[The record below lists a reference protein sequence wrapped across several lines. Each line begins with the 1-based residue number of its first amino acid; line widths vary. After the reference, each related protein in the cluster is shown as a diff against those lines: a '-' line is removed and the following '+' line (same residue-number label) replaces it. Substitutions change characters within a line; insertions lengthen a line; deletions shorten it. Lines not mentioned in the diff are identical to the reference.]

1 MYSEY
6 VSTAFDTSSPAC
18 AAAGGGSLTT
28 SPGGI
33 SWPQLDLVAAQLR
46 IFLDLSP
53 LKQEGFYL
61 VKPSG
66 LRIS

>member
-33 SWPQLDLVAAQLR
+33 SWPQGSVG
-46 IFLDLSP
+46 S
-53 LKQEGFYL
+53 
-61 VKPSG
+61 S
-66 LRIS
+66 

>member
-33 SWPQLDLVAAQLR
+33 SWPQTVRSRAPWIIINWTWWL
-46 IFLDLSP
+46 
-53 LKQEGFYL
+53 
-61 VKPSG
+61 PS
-66 LRIS
+66 